1 MDFFDFLENDFR
13 LLLSAILFSIF
24 APLATPLITSGA
36 HFVHAIYT
44 RHLTRYLFS
53 RNQSKTQILTNR
65 ISRFQT
71 KKLLHSRLKNLQLH
85 YENKTNEAMSYFF
98 SSIFGNDEKQA
109 SNSPVKST
117 EEEKLTKAEGK
128 QNEQEQESED
138 IMATPRKGWLDW
150 PFWKRNDNS
159 GGGPF
164 NAFRKNKN
172 PGAFTWRKDLNY
184 ATKPKECGKGE
195 GSKDLMALNVG
206 TSSSE
211 SGEEEGQ
218 SKATESITKT
228 ENTDGG
234 KSSVRYVRV
243 FILIICTRVYESQ
256 YLS

>member
-53 RNQSKTQILTNR
+53 RHLAESIQNANFNQSNFAFSNQKQ
-65 ISRFQT
+65 
-71 KKLLHSRLKNLQLH
+71 LHSRLKNLQLH

-128 QNEQEQESED
+128 QNEQQEQESED

-234 KSSVRYVRV
+234 KDSVRYVRI
-243 FILIICTRVYESQ
+243 FIFHQC
-256 YLS
+256 

>member
-1 MDFFDFLENDFR
+1 
-13 LLLSAILFSIF
+13 
-24 APLATPLITSGA
+24 
-36 HFVHAIYT
+36 
-44 RHLTRYLFS
+44 
-53 RNQSKTQILTNR
+53 
-65 ISRFQT
+65 
-71 KKLLHSRLKNLQLH
+71 
-85 YENKTNEAMSYFF
+85 
-98 SSIFGNDEKQA
+98 
-109 SNSPVKST
+109 
-117 EEEKLTKAEGK
+117 
-128 QNEQEQESED
+128 
-138 IMATPRKGWLDW
+138 MATPRKGWLDW

-195 GSKDLMALNVG
+195 GSKDMMALNVG